1 MPERMAQS
9 MTIDE
14 MRVLHQRAL
23 QEAEA
28 KRTELRLVLASRYR
42 ELVGSSDKVLRMR
55 DRAQELYNL
64 VHALPELLEKLEQT
78 KLPETSTVEETKESP
93 EEALAAQTARMRRKL
108 SELPRLAYRSLDR
121 NEVHKAA
128 TTLIDLFTLI
138 ASQTKEYPMANLLGR
153 PNADHST
160 PSLLSSKTPEAA
172 LMATQ
177 MRMIYLQVQT
187 LPRKILRLAR
197 TKLSRPALDDKGAH
211 ASAAALAALHLLG
224 TAEGN
229 KQTTTASALL
239 ETYFEAKAQLLMGLL
254 QKLNVKEP
262 EGAEEILAELLLLL
276 QHDVIVHPYEI
287 FVLRRV
293 PGDQAQTVHDCLPLW
308 DAAAVQMRC
317 SKFLAYHL
325 PLIRNKVKTVLVS
338 IAGTT
343 ASALGHIRQSL
354 YDKTDGAECMRALNE
369 DNPVTTWDDA
379 VGALVDLRTV
389 LGQGPSD
396 RKFSLW
402 SALFSHT
409 FSSLVHSLLTTAF
422 HSVHSKVVATLRT
435 SLASAPEVVLPHEA
449 YRNTMRI
456 ATDLDESLR
465 KVSKDA
471 YELLVHAEERVES
484 EQRLRQS
491 LYVQTCEIL
500 GRLVVEIRRIAAD
513 ESLKNPNKDM
523 IVARLCYLLK
533 FRLTSLP
540 KLLDPTT
547 IPTSTGMITYVDL
560 ESAFS
565 LADDDDDGLIQ
576 LQEAMQATESA
587 FAGTQFQGAEMVR
600 ETLLLADDIDLAA
613 ESVTLHELV
622 LLTARGLRH
631 EKGERSALGTV
642 QAALDAIVDPCLDR
656 WGRKATAVTESLND
670 IVGTAVECTDEEY
683 QRLFSTEGNSDLP
696 AVSPFV
702 MGYMLKIVAVLNQT
716 TTPSDS
722 LAPPAECSKGMMAD
736 PTAFLDRLRL
746 ALLRQSMGQITTCW
760 EKALDSADLSAARP
774 AALKQFLVDV
784 SFLRH
789 CFLER
794 NKYGLGP
801 SSASTE
807 SAEKK
812 LVALVA
818 RVDKS
823 VSDKCSRASL
833 MSLPQRMK
841 EKHSYALTVS
851 DLFLSSLFGESDAI
865 VSVGGEVDLGSSTT
879 AGPFFYSPLASSR
892 RFALLPIQSDRSL
905 SDLQLKTKYAKEKQE
920 TDRRQE
926 SSADSLMSSGLGF
939 FSSMLK
945 KK

>member
-55 DRAQELYNL
+55 DRAQELHNL
-64 VHALPELLEKLEQT
+64 VHALPALLEKLEQT
-78 KLPETSTVEETKESP
+78 AVPETAEEHKQSP
-93 EEALAAQTARMRRKL
+93 EEASAQRIATLRRQL
-108 SELPRLAYRSLDR
+108 SELPRLAYRCLDR
-121 NEVHKAA
+121 NQVDKAA

-138 ASQTKEYPMANLLGR
+138 ASQTNEYPMANQLAR
-153 PNADHST
+153 KDAIQTTT
-160 PSLLSSKTPEAA
+160 PSLIIDRNTAEAS
-172 LMATQ
+172 LLATQ

-187 LPRKILRLAR
+187 LPRKIVQMARTQLAR
-197 TKLSRPALDDKGAH
+197 PTLDRAAGAQ
-211 ASAAALAALHLLG
+211 ASAAALAALHWLDK
-224 TAEGN
+224 N
-229 KQTTTASALL
+229 TTATGLL
-239 ETYFEAKAQLLMGLL
+239 ETYFDAKAQLLMGLL
-254 QKLNVKEP
+254 HKLNVKEP
-262 EGAEEILAELLLLL
+262 EGAETILAELLLLL
-276 QHDVIVHPYEI
+276 QYDVLLHPYEI
-287 FVLRRV
+287 FVLGRNE
-293 PGDQAQTVHDCLPLW
+293 GLPTW
-308 DAAAVQMRC
+308 QVAAVQTRC

-354 YDKTDGAECMRALNE
+354 YDKTDGAECMRALNQE
-369 DNPVTTWDDA
+369 NCVATWDQA
-379 VGALVDLRTV
+379 VAALVDINMV

-422 HSVHSKVVATLRT
+422 HSVHSKVVHTLRT
-435 SLASAPEVVLPHEA
+435 SLANAPQVVLPHEA
-449 YRNTMRI
+449 YRNTLRI

-465 KVSKDA
+465 KVSNDA
-471 YELLVHAEERVES
+471 YELLVHAEEREES
-484 EQRLRQS
+484 EHRLRQS

-513 ESLKNPNKDM
+513 QALNNPNKDI
-523 IVARLCYLLK
+523 IVGRLCYLLK
-533 FRLTSLP
+533 YRLTSLP

-547 IPTSTGMITYVDL
+547 IPTATGMISYIDL

-565 LADDDDDGLIQ
+565 LADDDDDGVIR

-613 ESVTLHELV
+613 ESITLHELV

-631 EKGERSALGTV
+631 EKGARSALGTV

-656 WGRKATAVTESLND
+656 WGARAAAVTESLQD
-670 IVGTAVECTDEEY
+670 IVTKATEVSDEEY
-683 QRLFSTEGNSDLP
+683 QRLFITEANKDVP
-696 AVSPFV
+696 PVSPFV
-702 MGYMLKIVAVLNQT
+702 MGYLLKVAAVLNQT
-716 TTPSDS
+716 TTLSDALS
-722 LAPPAECSKGMMAD
+722 PPLEATQGMMAS
-736 PTAFLDRLRL
+736 PTPFFDRLRV

-760 EKALDSADLSAARP
+760 NDVLENVNVSAAGP
-774 AALKQFLVDV
+774 TALKHFLVDV
-784 SFLRH
+784 SFLQH

-794 NKYGLGP
+794 NQCGLGP
-801 SSASTE
+801 NDAFRSVNETNLRN
-807 SAEKK
+807 
-812 LVALVA
+812 LVKRIKQL
-818 RVDKS
+818 

-833 MSLPQRMK
+833 VSLPQGMK
-841 EKHSYALTVS
+841 EKHRYALGVS
-851 DLFLSSLFGESDAI
+851 DLLLSSLFGQSPESTISA
-865 VSVGGEVDLGSSTT
+865 GGEVDLGTN
-879 AGPFFYSPLASSR
+879 AEPFFHVPLPSSR
-892 RFALLPIQSDRSL
+892 RFLLLPIQSDRSL
-905 SDLQLKTKYAKEKQE
+905 NDLQLKTKYAKEKQE

>member
-1 MPERMAQS
+1 

-78 KLPETSTVEETKESP
+78 KLPETSTAGADEETKESP
-93 EEALAAQTARMRRKL
+93 EEALAAQIARMRRQL

-121 NEVHKAA
+121 NQVHKAA

-153 PNADHST
+153 PNADSST
-160 PSLLSSKTPEAA
+160 PSLLSSKSPEAA

-197 TKLSRPALDDKGAH
+197 TKLARPALDQGARS
-211 ASAAALAALHLLG
+211 SAAALAALHLLG

-293 PGDQAQTVHDCLPLW
+293 PGDDSQSVHDCLPLW
-308 DAAAVQMRC
+308 DAAAVQARC

-389 LGQGPSD
+389 LGQGLSE

-456 ATDLDESLR
+456 ATDLDASLR

-500 GRLVVEIRRIAAD
+500 GRLVVEIRHIAAD

-547 IPTSTGMITYVDL
+547 IPTSTGMISYVDL

-565 LADDDDDGLIQ
+565 LADDDDDGLIR

-631 EKGERSALGTV
+631 AKGERSALGTV

-656 WGRKATAVTESLND
+656 WGHKATAVTESLND
-670 IVGTAVECTDEEY
+670 IVATAVQCTDEEY

-696 AVSPFV
+696 GVSPFV
-702 MGYMLKIVAVLNQT
+702 MGYMLNIVAVLNQT

-746 ALLRQSMGQITTCW
+746 ALLRQSMGQITGCW
-760 EKALDSADLSAARP
+760 EEALDSADLSAAGP
-774 AALKQFLVDV
+774 TALKQFLVDV

-794 NKYGLGP
+794 NTYGLGP
-801 SSASTE
+801 SNAATE
-807 SAEKK
+807 SAEKM
-812 LVALVA
+812 LVALVT

-833 MSLPQRMK
+833 MSLTQRMK

-851 DLFLSSLFGESDAI
+851 DLFLSSLFGESDAT
-865 VSVGGEVDLGSSTT
+865 VSVGGEVDLGTSTT

-905 SDLQLKTKYAKEKQE
+905 GDLQLKTKYAKEKHE